1 MVGSMMRTFA
11 DVARPGRDSAGGQ
24 LPLALQTARTVTTPE
39 FAGMTFLEVE
49 TRSALNKV
57 SGMPFAWSINPYRG
71 CSHACSYCMV
81 GDTPVLMA
89 DGRTRPLADLRSGD
103 EIYGTRRQGHYRRF
117 VRTRVLDHWSVTKP
131 AYRVRL
137 EDGTQLVTSG
147 DHRFLTNRGWKHV
160 TGAEHGHDRR
170 PHLTVSN
177 RLLGLGGFPDAPKK
191 EGEYRR
197 GYLTGMIRG
206 DGSLGSYTYRR
217 EGRTHGDV
225 QRFRLALADTE
236 GLDRAQQYLAR
247 EGVPTDRFL
256 FAVAS
261 SQRRQI
267 HAIRTQQRAAVQR
280 VREIIAWPV
289 GMSEQW
295 CRGFLAGVFDA
306 EGSWSGVVRIV
317 NNDGQML
324 DVTDQCFRRL
334 GLSTVVEPPRLSG
347 CSAVRLTGG
356 VWAVVRFFQLVD
368 PAITRKRSIE
378 GMAVKTK
385 APTRVVEIS
394 DLGLELPLYDI
405 TTGTGDFIANGV
417 VSHNCFARPTHR
429 YLELSPGADFERKI
443 VVKTNVVEVLRAELA
458 RPRWRGE
465 KVALGTN
472 TDPYQRCEG
481 RYALMP
487 GIIRAL
493 ADGRTPL
500 SILTKGTLINR
511 DRALLAD
518 AAREVEV
525 TAAFTVGM
533 LDDDT
538 WRASEPGTPHPRARL
553 DAVRALNDAG
563 VPTGVMLA
571 PIMPGIND
579 DHEQL
584 AALIDRAAAA
594 GATHIT
600 AIVLHLRRGV
610 REVFW
615 PWLEQAYPELVARYA
630 ALYRGSQ
637 APREYRDGVQ
647 RFVTQRRREAYRR
660 HGPPAHATR
669 PRFGSP
675 PRSDSAERVSRAH
688 AVEQLRLL

>member
-11 DVARPGRDSAGGQ
+11 DVARPGRDSANGQ

-89 DGRTRPLADLRSGD
+89 DGRTRPLAELRAGD
-103 EIYGTRRQGHYRRF
+103 EIYGTRQHGHDRRF
-117 VRTRVLDHWSVTKP
+117 VRTRVLDHWSVIRP

-147 DHRFLTNRGWKHV
+147 DHRLLTNRGWKHV
-160 TGAEHGHDRR
+160 TGAERGHDRR
-170 PHLTVSN
+170 PHLTIDN
-177 RLLGLGGFPDAPKK
+177 HLLGLGAFPDAPKK
-191 EGEYRR
+191 EGDYRR

-206 DGSLGSYTYRR
+206 DCSLGSYSYRR
-217 EGRTHGDV
+217 KGRTHGDV
-225 QRFRLALADTE
+225 HRFRLALADIE
-236 GLDRAQQYLAR
+236 GLDRAQEYLAR
-247 EGVPTDRFL
+247 EDVPTDRFL
-256 FAVAS
+256 FAAAAW
-261 SQRRQI
+261 QRREMN
-267 HAIRTQQRAAVQR
+267 AIRTQQQAAVQR
-280 VREIIAWPV
+280 IREIVAWPV
-289 GMSEQW
+289 DMSEQW

-306 EGSWSGVVRIV
+306 EGSWSGAVRIV
-317 NNDGQML
+317 NSDGEIL
-324 DVTDQCFRRL
+324 EITDRCFRRL
-334 GLSTVVEPPRLSG
+334 GLSTVVDAPHPNG
-347 CSAVRLTGG
+347 CSAIRLTGG
-356 VWAVVRFFQLVD
+356 LGAVVRFFQLVD

-378 GMAVKTK
+378 GMAVKTS

-443 VVKTNVVEVLRAELA
+443 VVKTNVVDVLRAELA
-458 RPRWRGE
+458 RPSWRGE

-487 GIIRAL
+487 GIIGAL
-493 ADGRTPL
+493 ADARTPL

-511 DRALLAD
+511 DRALLAG
-518 AAREVEV
+518 AARQVEV

-533 LDDDT
+533 LDEET
-538 WRASEPGTPHPRARL
+538 WRVSEPGTPHPRARL

-579 DHEQL
+579 DREQL
-584 AALIDRAAAA
+584 AALVDRAAAA
-594 GATHIT
+594 GATHVT
-600 AIVLHLRRGV
+600 PIVLHLRPGV

-615 PWLEQAYPELVARYA
+615 PWLEHAYPHLVERYA
-630 ALYRGSQ
+630 TLYRTSQ
-637 APREYRDGVQ
+637 APRNYRDGVQ
-647 RFVTQRRREAYRR
+647 RFVEQRRREARRR
-660 HGPPAHATR
+660 HGRPAHPER

-675 PRSDSAERVSRAH
+675 PPGAAEQVSRAH

>member
-11 DVARPGRDSAGGQ
+11 DVARPGRDGADGQ

-49 TRSALNKV
+49 TGSALNKV
-57 SGMPFAWSINPYRG
+57 TGMPFAWSINPYRG

-89 DGRTRPLADLRSGD
+89 DGRTRPLAELRTGD
-103 EIYGTRRQGHYRRF
+103 EIYGTRRHGHDRRF
-117 VRTRVLDHWSVTKP
+117 VRTRVLDHWSVTRP

-160 TGAEHGHDRR
+160 TGAEQGHDRR
-170 PHLTVSN
+170 PHLTVDN

-191 EGEYRR
+191 EDGYRR
-197 GYLTGMIRG
+197 GYLTGMVRG
-206 DGSLGSYTYRR
+206 DGSLGSYSYRR

-225 QRFRLALADTE
+225 HRFRLALADTE
-236 GLDRAQQYLAR
+236 GVDRAQDYLAR

-256 FAVAS
+256 FAAAS
-261 SQRRQI
+261 SQRRQM

-280 VREIIAWPV
+280 IREIIAWPV
-289 GMSEQW
+289 DMSEQW

-306 EGSWSGVVRIV
+306 EGSWSRVVRIV
-317 NNDGQML
+317 HDDGEIL
-324 DVTDQCFRRL
+324 DVTDRCLRRL
-334 GLSTVVEPPRLSG
+334 GLSTVVEPPRPNG
-347 CSAVRLTGG
+347 CSAVRLPGG
-356 VWAVVRFFQLVD
+356 LGAVVRFFQLVD
-368 PAITRKRSIE
+368 PAITRKRSIA
-378 GMAVKTK
+378 GMSVRTSAR
-385 APTRVVEIS
+385 TRVVEIS
-394 DLGLELPLYDI
+394 DLGFELPLYDI

-417 VSHNCFARPTHR
+417 VSHNCFARPTHE
-429 YLELSPGADFERKI
+429 YLALSPGADFERKI
-443 VVKTNVVEVLRAELA
+443 VVKTNVADVLRAELA
-458 RPRWRGE
+458 RPSWRGE

-493 ADGRTPL
+493 AEGRTPL

-533 LDDDT
+533 LDDHA
-538 WRASEPGTPHPRARL
+538 WRVSEPGTPHPRARL

-579 DHEQL
+579 DREQL
-584 AALIDRAAAA
+584 AALVDRAAAA

-600 AIVLHLRRGV
+600 PIVLHLRRGV

-615 PWLEQAYPELVARYA
+615 PWLEHAYPQLVERYVT
-630 ALYRGSQ
+630 LYRTSQ
-637 APREYRDGVQ
+637 APRDYRDGVQ
-647 RFVTQRRREAYRR
+647 RFVEQRRREARRR
-660 HGPPAHATR
+660 HGQPAHAAR
-669 PRFGSP
+669 PRFGSQAAG
-675 PRSDSAERVSRAH
+675 STAEDVSRAH